1 MRDLAF
7 TAVMLGLLPLA
18 AAQPF
23 VGVLLWS
30 WVSFMNPHQ
39 MMWGFASGVPWALLV
54 FGTTVLGCL
63 LAREPRHVTVNA
75 VTVLLALFL
84 VCITLTSLVAIVPP
98 VRVWEK
104 WEWVSKVL
112 LGLLLTAALLNSQ
125 RRIHA
130 LVWLMVISIGF
141 FGVKGGAFT
150 LLTGG
155 AHIVMGPPNSPIGD
169 RNQLSVAL
177 LVAIPLMNYLRLQS
191 RHRIVRQGL
200 VAAMALTL
208 FAAVGS
214 QSRGALV
221 GLAATA
227 VFLWFR
233 SPHKLLSGL
242 AIAAGVGL
250 ALWFMPE
257 SWWQR
262 MGTVETYEADASA
275 MGRVQI
281 WKASLQIALA
291 YPLAGAGFYSMYT
304 REVLDIVAPGTRPLA
319 AHSIWLE
326 VLGEHG
332 FPTFFVWL
340 GILLAGV
347 FYSLRIGALARG
359 RPELQWAADLARMAQ
374 VSVVAY
380 TTAGSFVSLS
390 YWDFFWT
397 LLVVLGATHGLVAAA
412 ARQPRAAEP
421 VQAARA
427 QQGWRVRTAGNASRP
442 TVAGL
447 GKPGP

>member
-63 LAREPRHVTVNA
+63 LAREPRHLTVNA

-200 VAAMALTL
+200 VAAMAVDDLVNGGVV
-208 FAAVGS
+208 FGS
-214 QSRGALV
+214 
-221 GLAATA
+221 
-227 VFLWFR
+227 
-233 SPHKLLSGL
+233 
-242 AIAAGVGL
+242 
-250 ALWFMPE
+250 
-257 SWWQR
+257 
-262 MGTVETYEADASA
+262 
-275 MGRVQI
+275 
-281 WKASLQIALA
+281 
-291 YPLAGAGFYSMYT
+291 
-304 REVLDIVAPGTRPLA
+304 
-319 AHSIWLE
+319 
-326 VLGEHG
+326 VLG
-332 FPTFFVWL
+332 L
-340 GILLAGV
+340 NNQ
-347 FYSLRIGALARG
+347 RG
-359 RPELQWAADLARMAQ
+359 L
-374 VSVVAY
+374 
-380 TTAGSFVSLS
+380 
-390 YWDFFWT
+390 
-397 LLVVLGATHGLVAAA
+397 LVAARFLNA
-412 ARQPRAAEP
+412 ALQVMEGFCVEVVWQAIRMRSTANVSRIDFERRSKLVLAGIAEDG
-421 VQAARA
+421 AKCCR
-427 QQGWRVRTAGNASRP
+427 R
-442 TVAGL
+442 VAGL
-447 GKPGP
+447 LRRNHGCSVGNAVVIKRSFGGSLQCVKRIHLSVLSLKFVLLFCICCLFPKLHRLRDDFLGKLHVGCLDRHVTWAALEAAVNLPVEHGAERIRCVTHCCRLWYGDI